1 MAENEAE
8 IIAEEKKQLVLNGR
22 SFLIGKLS
30 LGQSISLLR
39 KLGKIF
45 SVMAV
50 MKGKIEEGMSNAQAV
65 SVLLDNLSDDEISEI
80 IAIMLKSDDLAFVKS
95 IDAEQAMD
103 VIIAVC
109 EKNDLSKLLKKAQAA
124 MEKMSSAL
132 ASQKS

>member
-8 IIAEEKKQLVLNGR
+8 ILAEDKKQLVLNGR

-50 MKGKIEEGMSNAQAV
+50 MKGKIEEGMSNAQAI

-80 IAIMLKSDDLAFVKS
+80 IAIMLKSDDLAFVKG

-109 EKNDLSKLLKKAQAA
+109 EMNDLSKLLKKAQAA